1 MSQYYDFPHDG
12 QGASDL
18 VNTGSGNSSSS
29 NNNNNQVLPPTDFD
43 RGHELPPSQYLP
55 NVNYPLS
62 FVAEEE
68 PPGPAPKNTGQ
79 ARRRLPLGTDHV
91 KHRRT
96 RSGCYTCRSRRV
108 KVSPPASLGRL
119 SIHCSSRVVSVMR
132 HAPSASVR
140 IHFESDAWS

>member
-1 MSQYYDFPHDG
+1 MSQYYHFPHDG

-18 VNTGSGNSSSS
+18 VNAGNGNG
-29 NNNNNQVLPPTDFD
+29 NNNNNHNQVLPPTDFG
-43 RGHELPPSQYLP
+43 RGHELPTSQFLP

-62 FVAEEE
+62 FVPEEE
-68 PPGPAPKNTGQ
+68 PPASAPKNTGQ
-79 ARRRLPLGTDHV
+79 ARRRLPPGTDHV

-119 SIHCSSRVVSVMR
+119 YIHSSSRLVSVMK

-140 IHFESDAWS
+140 IHFESDAWP